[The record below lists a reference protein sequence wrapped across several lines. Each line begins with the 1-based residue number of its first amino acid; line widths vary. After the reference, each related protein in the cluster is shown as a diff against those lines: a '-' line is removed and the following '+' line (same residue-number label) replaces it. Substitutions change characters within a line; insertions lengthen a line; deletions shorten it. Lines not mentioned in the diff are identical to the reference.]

1 MRECFV
7 SVCRSVCSVRV
18 MNYVYVITVCVLCVS
33 EREREREGGRYR
45 IYTGGKNSTAHPQT
59 KHELA
64 VYTVEADFISE
75 LFTSLALLLCGH
87 FALHC
92 CSAVNC

>member
-1 MRECFV
+1 
-7 SVCRSVCSVRV
+7 

-33 EREREREGGRYR
+33 ERERERERERGRYR

-75 LFTSLALLLCGH
+75 LFTSLALWAFRPALLLSC
-87 FALHC
+87 
-92 CSAVNC
+92 